1 MIKETQMQYNPR
13 EAMQQKHLD
22 ALQVWYERNMDNL
35 DEALINGGLS
45 QAEYNKQV
53 KALNREFDEDYND
66 IFAG

>member
-1 MIKETQMQYNPR
+1 MSDDQKCMRYLMIFP
-13 EAMQQKHLD
+13 
-22 ALQVWYERNMDNL
+22 V
-35 DEALINGGLS
+35 ALINGGLS